1 MSDTE
6 SNRLSSRLSRYA
18 RVGAGVGTTAARIA
32 GSRLMGGNDLE
43 REGQLLA
50 ATLGNLKGPLMKVA
64 QMLATIPDVVP
75 AEWATELARLQA
87 NAPPMGRVFVKRRMA
102 AELGADWSQRFAGFE
117 LEPAHA
123 ASLGQVHRA
132 TGHDGRAL
140 AVKLQYPDMASAV
153 EADLGQLGVLF
164 GLMQRLRPGLDTTE
178 LRQEIADRLREE
190 LDYGR
195 ELKHMRLYDLIL
207 ADDAAIRVPLPE
219 ADLSTGRLLTMSWLQ
234 GRGLLDYKTAPQET
248 RDRLAE
254 TMFRAWWK
262 PFCRFGVIHGDPHL
276 GNYAAFET
284 DGAAS
289 GINLLDFGCVRIFPP
304 RFVAGVIDHY
314 YGLMHGDRDR
324 VAAAYESW
332 GFRNLSKELIET
344 LDIWAR
350 FLYGP
355 LMVDRK
361 RKIADGVSPVEFGRR
376 EAMRVAEGLR
386 QHGPVAVPRE
396 FLFMDRAAIGLGA
409 VFLHLDAE
417 LNFHRLFEE
426 LIAGFTP
433 ESLGDRQADALAA
446 TGLAPTR
453 SA

>member
-1 MSDTE
+1 
-6 SNRLSSRLSRYA
+6 
-18 RVGAGVGTTAARIA
+18 
-32 GSRLMGGNDLE
+32 
-43 REGQLLA
+43 
-50 ATLGNLKGPLMKVA
+50 
-64 QMLATIPDVVP
+64 MLATIPDVVP

-153 EADLGQLGVLF
+153 EADLGQLGGLF

-262 PFCRFGVIHGDPHL
+262 PFCRFGVIH
-276 GNYAAFET
+276 
-284 DGAAS
+284 
-289 GINLLDFGCVRIFPP
+289 
-304 RFVAGVIDHY
+304 
-314 YGLMHGDRDR
+314 
-324 VAAAYESW
+324 
-332 GFRNLSKELIET
+332 
-344 LDIWAR
+344 
-350 FLYGP
+350 
-355 LMVDRK
+355 
-361 RKIADGVSPVEFGRR
+361 
-376 EAMRVAEGLR
+376 
-386 QHGPVAVPRE
+386 
-396 FLFMDRAAIGLGA
+396 
-409 VFLHLDAE
+409 
-417 LNFHRLFEE
+417 
-426 LIAGFTP
+426 
-433 ESLGDRQADALAA
+433 
-446 TGLAPTR
+446 
-453 SA
+453 